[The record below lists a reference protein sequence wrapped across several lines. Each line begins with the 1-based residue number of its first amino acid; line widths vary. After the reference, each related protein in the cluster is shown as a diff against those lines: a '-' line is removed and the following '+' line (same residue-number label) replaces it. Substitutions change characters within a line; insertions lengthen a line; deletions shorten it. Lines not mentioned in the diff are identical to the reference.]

1 MNRAAAALLALML
14 APPAAAQSWPDK
26 PVRVVVPLATGGT
39 TDILAR
45 MLGQHLGETLRQSF
59 IVDNR
64 PGGGGNIGN
73 EIVARARPDGYTL
86 LMASPPLVINPSLE
100 RQIAYDPVRDY
111 AAITLVA
118 SIPIVFAVHPA
129 VAARSVKELIALARS
144 KPGALTYAS
153 SGVGGSPHLAAA
165 LFTSMANVDITH
177 VPYKG
182 SGPALTDLLGGQ
194 VHMQFS
200 GLPPLLPHIRTGKLR
215 ALAVGGATRTGTLPD
230 VATLAEAGVPGYEA
244 TSWQGLAAPARTPR
258 AIVQQLNTLIVTYM
272 RRADARARLA
282 ELGADPVGSSPEQ
295 FAAFLNAE
303 FTKWASVIRKT
314 GARVE

>member
-1 MNRAAAALLALML
+1 MRRAAALVLALVL
-14 APPAAAQSWPDK
+14 AAPVAAQTWPDK

-100 RQIAYDPVRDY
+100 RKVTYDPVRDY
-111 AAITLVA
+111 TAITLVA
-118 SIPIVFAVHPA
+118 SIPIVFAVHPS

-200 GLPPLLPHIRTGKLR
+200 GLPPLLPHIRSGKLR
-215 ALAVGGATRTGTLPD
+215 ALAVGGASRTATLPD
-230 VATLAEAGVPGYEA
+230 VPTLVESGVPGYEA
-244 TSWQGLAAPARTPR
+244 TSWQGMAAPARTPR
-258 AIVQQLNTLIVTYM
+258 GIVQQLNTLIVAYVQ
-272 RRADARARLA
+272 RADARARLA

-295 FAAFLNAE
+295 FAAFMQGE

>member
-1 MNRAAAALLALML
+1 MRRAAALVLALAL
-14 APPAAAQSWPDK
+14 AAPVAAQTWPDK

-100 RQIAYDPVRDY
+100 RKVTYDPVRDY
-111 AAITLVA
+111 TAITLVA
-118 SIPIVFAVHPA
+118 SIPIVFAVHPS

-200 GLPPLLPHIRTGKLR
+200 GLPPLLPHIRSGKLR
-215 ALAVGGATRTGTLPD
+215 ALAVGGASRTATLPD
-230 VATLAEAGVPGYEA
+230 VPTLVESGVHGYEA
-244 TSWQGLAAPARTPR
+244 TSWQGMAAPARTPR
-258 AIVQQLNTLIVTYM
+258 GIVQQLNTLIVAYVQ
-272 RRADARARLA
+272 RADARARLA

-295 FAAFLNAE
+295 FAAFMQGE

>member
-230 VATLAEAGVPGYEA
+230 VPTLAESGVPGYEA

-282 ELGADPVGSSPEQ
+282 ELGADPVGSSPDQ